1 MVRKLRSYS
10 QRLRFVLSAASGM
23 APGASAV
30 IVDWLGAG
38 RVAQG
43 ERWAFKDY
51 RSRVEVVREATGDCR
66 GKGDKRYETWYL
78 FS

>member
-1 MVRKLRSYS
+1 MVLKLRSYS

-51 RSRVEVVREATGDCR
+51 RSRVEVVREAMGDCR
-66 GKGDKRYETWYL
+66 GKGDKRYDIWYL
-78 FS
+78 FG

>member
-1 MVRKLRSYS
+1 MRKLRSYA
-10 QRLRFVLSAASGM
+10 QRLRFVLSATSDV

-51 RSRVEVVREATGDCR
+51 RSRVEIVREAMGDCR
-66 GKGDKRYETWYL
+66 GKGDKR
-78 FS
+78 